1 MASLTT
7 PGRMKALVAPKYCK
21 PKDYTI
27 SDVPTPEITRP
38 DDVLIR
44 VYAAG
49 TTVGE
54 TILAKGNFSV
64 LVDSSFPMIM
74 GLEGSGVVV
83 AVGRDVK
90 RFKAGDEVM
99 GGSWTRPMFPMKYEK
114 WMAEYTV
121 TAESLL
127 LPKPPHMSFEECAGI
142 LGSAVTAYQSFRRGF
157 ELMGQKSFEGKTVF
171 VPAALSATGSIAVQ
185 MAKNVYGAA
194 RVISTVSTPK
204 VSLVEKHLPGAVDQ
218 VLDYQKQDVVKEVG
232 QEQVDFVYN
241 TQWHNSQP
249 FQMLKR
255 QTGVMVS
262 IAAGPTVEQ
271 LRLVM
276 GQKTVPFWVVW
287 VVTML
292 QWWYD
297 WKLRGTNIKRDFIS
311 GHPGNRQ
318 DLEACGE
325 LIAAGK
331 IKPVSNIVGFDDLDG
346 IKDGF
351 TKVFEGKGGFG
362 SFVVKIR

>member
-1 MASLTT
+1 MASLTI
-7 PGRMKALVAPKYCK
+7 PSRMKALVAPKYCK
-21 PKDYTI
+21 PKGYII
-27 SDVPTPEITRP
+27 SDVPTPKITKP
-38 DDVLIR
+38 DEVLIR
-44 VYAAG
+44 VHAAG

-54 TILAKGNFSV
+54 TLLANGDFSIITNM
-64 LVDSSFPMIM
+64 SFPMTM

-90 RFKAGDEVM
+90 SFKTGDEVM
-99 GGSWTRPMFPMKYEK
+99 GGSWTRPMIPMQFEK

-121 TAESLL
+121 TAERLL
-127 LPKPPHMSFEECAGI
+127 LPKPPHLSFEECAGI
-142 LGSAVTAYQSFRRGF
+142 LGSAVTAYQSFRRAF
-157 ELMGQKSFEGKTVF
+157 ELMGETSFEGKTVF

-185 MAKNVYGAA
+185 MAKNVYGAT

-218 VLDYQKQDVVKEVG
+218 VLDYQKQSIIKEVG
-232 QEQVDFVYN
+232 RGQVDFVYN
-241 TQWHNSQP
+241 TQWHNSQA

-271 LRLVM
+271 LRLVL
-276 GQKTVPFWVVW
+276 GEKTVPFWVVW
-287 VVTML
+287 LLNML

-297 WKLRGTNIKRDFIS
+297 WKLRGTNIKRDYVS
-311 GHPGNRQ
+311 GHPGDRR

-331 IKPVSNIVGFDDLDG
+331 IKAVSSIVGFDDLDG
-346 IKDGF
+346 IKDGL

>member
-1 MASLTT
+1 MAPITIPSQ
-7 PGRMKALVAPKYCK
+7 MKAVVAPKYCK

-27 SDVPTPEITRP
+27 SEVPTPEITKP
-38 DDVLIR
+38 DEVLIR

-54 TILAKGNFSV
+54 TLLANGNFSIITN
-64 LVDSSFPMIM
+64 SSFPMIM

-99 GGSWTRPMFPMKYEK
+99 GGSWTRPMIPLQYEK

-127 LPKPPHMSFEECAGI
+127 LPKPAHLSFEECAGI

-157 ELMGQKSFEGKTVF
+157 ELMGEKSFEGKTVF

-204 VSLVEKHLPGAVDQ
+204 VSLVEKHLPGVVDH
-218 VLDYQKQDVVKEVG
+218 VLDYQKQDIVKEVG
-232 QEQVDFVYN
+232 RGQVDFVYN
-241 TQWHNSQP
+241 TTWHNSQA
-249 FQMLKR
+249 FQMLKQ

-271 LRLVM
+271 MRLVLGEKM
-276 GQKTVPFWVVW
+276 VPFWVVW
-287 VVTML
+287 LINVL

-297 WKLRGTNIKRDFIS
+297 WKLRGTNIKRDFVS
-311 GHPGNRQ
+311 GHPGDRR

-325 LIAAGK
+325 MIAAGK

-351 TKVFEGKGGFG
+351 TKLFKGKGGFG
-362 SFVVKIR
+362 SLVVKIR